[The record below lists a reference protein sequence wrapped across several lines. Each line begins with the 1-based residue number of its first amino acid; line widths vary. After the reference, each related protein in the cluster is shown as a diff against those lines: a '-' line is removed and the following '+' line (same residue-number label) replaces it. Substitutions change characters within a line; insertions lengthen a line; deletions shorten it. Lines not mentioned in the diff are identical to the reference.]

1 MWAAQKK
8 PSRAAVRR
16 TSTNNMPLKE
26 YKKKRDF
33 SKTSEPSGE
42 ISDDFCEEIKK
53 SHKIPD
59 SRPIYV
65 VQEHHARSLHFDLR
79 LEFNGVLKS
88 WAVPKGI
95 PLKQEDGKR
104 LAVETEDHPLEYA
117 TFAGTIP
124 EGYGAGEVKIW
135 DSGTFA
141 VIDKS
146 ANKIIFSIKGKKAK
160 GAYVLLKANFGEFAK
175 SGKNWL
181 LFRKKEDLNNK
192 TKKPKKNG

>member
-1 MWAAQKK
+1 MLKAQKK
-8 PSRAAVRR
+8 PNKVPARK
-16 TSTNNMPLKE
+16 TSQSNNMSLKE
-26 YKKKRDF
+26 YTKKRNF
-33 SKTSEPSGE
+33 SKTPEPIGE
-42 ISDDFCEEIKK
+42 ISGDFCEEIKQT
-53 SHKIPD
+53 HKIPTN
-59 SRPIYV
+59 RPIYV

-95 PLKQEDGKR
+95 PLTIEDGKR

-141 VIDKS
+141 VVDKS
-146 ANKIIFSIKGKKAK
+146 ANKILFNLKGKKAK

-181 LFRKKEDLNNK
+181 LFRKKEEKNK
-192 TKKPKKNG
+192 KE